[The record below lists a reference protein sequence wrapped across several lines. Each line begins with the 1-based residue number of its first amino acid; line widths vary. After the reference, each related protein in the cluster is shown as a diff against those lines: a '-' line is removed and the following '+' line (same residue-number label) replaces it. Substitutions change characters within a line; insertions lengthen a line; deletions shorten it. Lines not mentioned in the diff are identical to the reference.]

1 MDKTEMK
8 QKICVAIDA
17 SRADIEAYADSVF
30 NEPELGFKEVKTAAK
45 LAAQF
50 DKLGISYEKGLA
62 ITGIKARL
70 KGGKPGPTV
79 AILGELDA
87 IGSPEHPHADPQ
99 TGAAHACGHHLQQ
112 SAMLSAAYGLA
123 KSGVMK
129 ELAGDVVF
137 FGVPAEEYVELAYRK
152 KLIAEGKLHFL
163 HGKGELIYEGQF
175 DDIDMAMQM
184 HSDKNMPKPTVSIGQ
199 SSNGFIGKTIQYVG
213 KAAHAADAPD
223 QGINALNAA
232 MLGIMGI
239 NALRETFRDQ
249 DVVRVHPII
258 TKGGDLVNNVP
269 SDVRIE
275 TYVRAKTM
283 AAIDKTNA
291 KVDAALRA
299 GGAAIGATVNIDTM
313 PGQLP
318 LICNTALNELFVANA
333 KLADP
338 NVEIK
343 DAGHFSA
350 STDMGDVSHLMP
362 AIHPFIGG
370 TNGLLHSKDFEVVD
384 FEAAALLPGKSF
396 AMLVVD
402 LLTDNAEEANKILAD
417 FKPALSKEEYV
428 KKLDGY
434 FTRGE

>member
-50 DKLGISYEKGLA
+50 DKLGISYETGLA

-163 HGKGELIYEGQF
+163 HGKGELI
-175 DDIDMAMQM
+175 
-184 HSDKNMPKPTVSIGQ
+184 
-199 SSNGFIGKTIQYVG
+199 
-213 KAAHAADAPD
+213 
-223 QGINALNAA
+223 
-232 MLGIMGI
+232 
-239 NALRETFRDQ
+239 
-249 DVVRVHPII
+249 
-258 TKGGDLVNNVP
+258 
-269 SDVRIE
+269 
-275 TYVRAKTM
+275 
-283 AAIDKTNA
+283 
-291 KVDAALRA
+291 
-299 GGAAIGATVNIDTM
+299 
-313 PGQLP
+313 
-318 LICNTALNELFVANA
+318 
-333 KLADP
+333 
-338 NVEIK
+338 
-343 DAGHFSA
+343 
-350 STDMGDVSHLMP
+350 
-362 AIHPFIGG
+362 
-370 TNGLLHSKDFEVVD
+370 
-384 FEAAALLPGKSF
+384 
-396 AMLVVD
+396 
-402 LLTDNAEEANKILAD
+402 
-417 FKPALSKEEYV
+417 
-428 KKLDGY
+428 
-434 FTRGE
+434 